1 LNQLNQKIISNKMTN
16 ALTDKLTP
24 YEEFLIEAAEDNTNR
39 YSRKSVQLVV
49 KNGIGDYVY
58 TVSVPE
64 KLTELEFARMIGAKK
79 LEKYN
84 IHSKRVEKSR
94 KKTADKELV
103 NRAEYLVTTDNPHNT
118 MDLIKKYKNKNET
131 FVHANNTN
139 RALDVMNNYNPLD

>member
-1 LNQLNQKIISNKMTN
+1 MTN

-103 NRAEYLVTTDNPHNT
+103 NRAEYLVTTDNVP
-118 MDLIKKYKNKNET
+118 DIKRRIQDYKDRNET
-131 FVHANNTN
+131 IFHINNTKH
-139 RALDVMNNYNPLD
+139 ALKVMDSYNPMD